1 VRLLT
6 LRTRV
11 AATMAAS
18 LTAAVSI
25 SACSDGSGP
34 AEVASV
40 VIAGPSSTT
49 LQLNFSL
56 VLTASA
62 RDAGGGSLDDR
73 AISWVSDHDNV
84 VNVKS
89 TGPHTALVTALA
101 PGAAVVTAR
110 SGQMSA
116 AVTISVRVGSAA
128 LATSISI
135 TPPASPELD
144 AGGAL
149 GLVAVPRD
157 SAGQPLAGVGVSWSS
172 SDTNT
177 ATVASV
183 GATAATVRGKA
194 AGTVTIKATVDGQM
208 ASVTLTVRPSPL
220 VTIRIDPPNL
230 GTLSLPAGESVAL
243 AATVINLLGQPV
255 FQPITWS
262 SSNPAV
268 ATVNPA
274 TGSFTTVVAVGSGT
288 TTIVASADGLSQSVT
303 VTVPTTRHAFLWTAA
318 NGMTDL
324 GSLPGYVTSDAY
336 AVNAT
341 GVVVGTLSGSGT
353 TSAFRWSQGTGMQP
367 LAGLPGG
374 VSTAAVGINASGQVV
389 GYSGNRAVLWSPAG
403 AILDLGTLPGAVGA
417 AATAINDLGQV
428 AGYSYSAGGFRHA
441 FLWTEAGGMQ
451 DLGVSLGLTSSS
463 ATAISQTAVVGT
475 SDNLGFRWTA
485 AGGMQSLPI
494 RAAASTGKA
503 SGVNDAGVVVGS
515 EASPGSYN
523 NCGYYCYYYNTPLV
537 RSVEWSSTG
546 ERVDISASG
555 GFVAEDNE
563 ALGINNNG
571 QVVGRNHSHGYL
583 WSQSAGLVDVG
594 VLPGRSSST
603 ATAINDNGQVV
614 GSSW

>member
-1 VRLLT
+1 
-6 LRTRV
+6 
-11 AATMAAS
+11 
-18 LTAAVSI
+18 
-25 SACSDGSGP
+25 
-34 AEVASV
+34 
-40 VIAGPSSTT
+40 
-49 LQLNFSL
+49 
-56 VLTASA
+56 
-62 RDAGGGSLDDR
+62 
-73 AISWVSDHDNV
+73 
-84 VNVKS
+84 
-89 TGPHTALVTALA
+89 
-101 PGAAVVTAR
+101 
-110 SGQMSA
+110 
-116 AVTISVRVGSAA
+116 
-128 LATSISI
+128 
-135 TPPASPELD
+135 
-144 AGGAL
+144 
-149 GLVAVPRD
+149 
-157 SAGQPLAGVGVSWSS
+157 
-172 SDTNT
+172 
-177 ATVASV
+177 
-183 GATAATVRGKA
+183 
-194 AGTVTIKATVDGQM
+194 
-208 ASVTLTVRPSPL
+208 
-220 VTIRIDPPNL
+220 
-230 GTLSLPAGESVAL
+230 
-243 AATVINLLGQPV
+243 
-255 FQPITWS
+255 
-262 SSNPAV
+262 
-268 ATVNPA
+268 
-274 TGSFTTVVAVGSGT
+274 
-288 TTIVASADGLSQSVT
+288 
-303 VTVPTTRHAFLWTAA
+303 
-318 NGMTDL
+318 
-324 GSLPGYVTSDAY
+324 
-336 AVNAT
+336 
-341 GVVVGTLSGSGT
+341 
-353 TSAFRWSQGTGMQP
+353 MQP